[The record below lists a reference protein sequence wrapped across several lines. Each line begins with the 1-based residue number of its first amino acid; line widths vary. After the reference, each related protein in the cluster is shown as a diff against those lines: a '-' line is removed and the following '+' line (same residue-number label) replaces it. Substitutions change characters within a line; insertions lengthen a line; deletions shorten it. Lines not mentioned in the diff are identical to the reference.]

1 MLVCLLIQ
9 ISVRSKR
16 AVKKGII
23 KYGKTKVMFYS
34 MVYSFIFGG
43 EKKNIETK
51 TNCWDN
57 YCNYLILSVN
67 RLLPSHANI
76 QSYE

>member
-1 MLVCLLIQ
+1 MIQ

-34 MVYSFIFGG
+34 IVYSFIFGG
-43 EKKNIETK
+43 EKKLKLKQTVGITIVIMFF
-51 TNCWDN
+51 
-57 YCNYLILSVN
+57 YLLIAYYHLMPIFKVMN
-67 RLLPSHANI
+67 K
-76 QSYE
+76 QSC

>member
-1 MLVCLLIQ
+1 MFTDTNLCKKQ
-9 ISVRSKR
+9 ESSKKR
-16 AVKKGII
+16 II

-43 EKKNIETK
+43 EKEKNIETK

-57 YCNYLILSVN
+57 YCNYLLLSVN

>member
-1 MLVCLLIQ
+1 MIQ

-34 MVYSFIFGG
+34 IVYSFIFRGG
-43 EKKNIETK
+43 KKTETK

-57 YCNYLILSVN
+57 YCNYVLLSVN